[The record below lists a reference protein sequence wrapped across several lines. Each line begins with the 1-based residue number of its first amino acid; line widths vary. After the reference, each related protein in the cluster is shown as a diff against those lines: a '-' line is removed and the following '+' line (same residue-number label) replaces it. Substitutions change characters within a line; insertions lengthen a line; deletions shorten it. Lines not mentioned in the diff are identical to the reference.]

1 MPDFSYVAMGNT
13 GQKSKGVLSANTER
27 EAVSMLDSRGLMPIT
42 IEMVKGTQST
52 AKATKKVSSRI
63 LAGFFSQLADLLQ
76 SGVPLLRSLELLERQ
91 TSNPSFSL
99 ILREIRG
106 KVADGTG
113 LAQALGQYPKVFGD
127 LACSMVLAGQE
138 GGFLEDVLRQI
149 ADFTEHQEELKSKV
163 TGAMAY
169 PVFLAIIGF
178 IIINILIIFFVP
190 QFESIFEKLRAKG
203 QLPMITELLINVS
216 HGLQR
221 YGIFLVIAAVFA
233 FGYFKRWADSEKGKK
248 IVDAWKIA
256 LPGAGRIFLSLAIAR
271 FARILGTLLK
281 NGIPILQSLKI
292 AKDSTGNKVIAEA
305 IDKSAENIKSGDSLA
320 TPLANSKYF
329 PRDLVEMVS
338 VGEESNN
345 LEKVL
350 LDIANGLEKRTT
362 RELDLFVRL
371 LEPMMLLVMAGVTLA
386 VVAGL
391 LLPVFRMSSAI
402 D

>member
-1 MPDFSYVAMGNT
+1 MPDFAYVAMGST

-27 EAVSMLDSRGLMPIT
+27 EAVSMLDSRGLMPIKVD
-42 IEMVKGTQST
+42 MVKGSEVVTGGG
-52 AKATKKVSSRI
+52 KRVGSRI

-76 SGVPLLRSLELLERQ
+76 SGVPMLRSLEILERQ
-91 TSNPSFSL
+91 TSKPHFSA

-113 LAQALGQYPKVFGD
+113 LSQAMGQYPKVFGE
-127 LACSMVLAGQE
+127 LAVSMVLAGQE
-138 GGFLEDVLRQI
+138 GGFLEDVLRRI

-178 IIINILIIFFVP
+178 VIINILIIFFVP
-190 QFESIFEKLRAKG
+190 QFESIFQKLREKG
-203 QLPMITELLINVS
+203 QLPLITEMLVSTS

-221 YGIFLVIAAVFA
+221 YGIFMVIGAVI
-233 FGYFKRWADSEKGKK
+233 GWYYFKKWADTDSGKK
-248 IVDAWKIA
+248 VVDSWKIRM
-256 LPGAGRIFLSLAIAR
+256 PGAGRIFLSLAIAR

-292 AKDSTGNKVIAEA
+292 AKDSTGNKIIAEA
-305 IDKSAENIKSGDSLA
+305 IEKSAENIKSGDSLA

-371 LEPMMLLVMAGVTLA
+371 LEPMMLLVMAAVTLA

-391 LLPVFRMSSAI
+391 LLPVFRMSSTI
-402 D
+402 E

>member
-1 MPDFSYVAMGNT
+1 MPDYNYVAMAAT
-13 GQKSKGVLSANTER
+13 GVKSQGVLTANSER
-27 EAVSMLDSRGLMPIT
+27 EAVSMLDSKGLMPIKL
-42 IEMVKGTQST
+42 EAMQNA
-52 AKATKKVSSRI
+52 AKAAGGKRVSSRV

-76 SGVPLLRSLELLERQ
+76 SGVPLLRSLDILERQ
-91 TSNPSFSL
+91 ASNVGFSAV
-99 ILREIRG
+99 IKDIRA

-113 LAQALGQYPKVFGD
+113 LAQAMGQHPKVLGE
-127 LACSMVLAGQE
+127 LAISMVLAGQE
-138 GGFLEDVLRQI
+138 GGFLEDVLRRI
-149 ADFTEHQEELKSKV
+149 ADFTEHQEELRSKV
-163 TGAMAY
+163 SGAMAY
-169 PVFLAIIGF
+169 PVFLGIIGF
-178 IIINILIIFFVP
+178 IILNILIIFFVP
-190 QFESIFEKLRAKG
+190 QFEQIFVRLREKG
-203 QLPMITELLINVS
+203 QLPMITEALIGLS
-216 HGLQR
+216 HGLQY
-221 YGIFLVIAAVFA
+221 YGVLLLIAA
-233 FGYFKRWADSEKGKK
+233 FGLWYWFKTWAATEPGRRAVDLFK
-248 IVDAWKIA
+248 ISV
-256 LPGAGRIFLSLAIAR
+256 PGMGRIFLSLSIAR

-281 NGIPILQSLKI
+281 NGIPILQSLRI

-305 IDKSAENIKSGDSLA
+305 IEKSAENIKSGDSLT

-371 LEPMMLLVMAGVTLA
+371 LEPMMLLVMAGLTLA

-391 LLPVFRMSSAI
+391 LLPVFKMSSAI

>member
-1 MPDFSYVAMGNT
+1 MPDFAYVAMGTT
-13 GQKSKGVLSANTER
+13 GQKSKGTLSANTER
-27 EAVSMLDSRGLMPIT
+27 EAVSMLDSRGLMPIK
-42 IEMVKGTQST
+42 IEMVKGTEKS
-52 AKATKKVSSRI
+52 ASSGKKVSSRI
-63 LAGFFSQLADLLQ
+63 LCGFYSQLADLLQ
-76 SGVPLLRSLELLERQ
+76 SGVPLLRSLEILEKQ
-91 TSNPSFSL
+91 TSNPNFAS
-99 ILREIRG
+99 ILRDIRG

-113 LAQALGQYPKVFGD
+113 LAQSMGQHPKVFNE
-127 LACSMVLAGQE
+127 LSVSMVLAGQE
-138 GGFLEDVLRQI
+138 GGFLEDVLRRI

-169 PVFLAIIGF
+169 PVFLAVVGF
-178 IIINILIIFFVP
+178 VIINILIIFFVP
-190 QFESIFEKLRAKG
+190 QFESIFAKLREKG
-203 QLPMITELLINVS
+203 QLPLITDILIFTS
-216 HGLQR
+216 HSLQR
-221 YGIFLVIAAVFA
+221 YGLFMVIAAVA
-233 FGYFKRWADSEKGKK
+233 AWVYFQRWASSDVGKK
-248 IVDAWKIA
+248 VVDSWKITI
-256 LPGAGRIFLSLAIAR
+256 PGAGRIFLSLAIAR

-292 AKDSTGNKVIAEA
+292 AKDSTGNRVIAEA
-305 IDKSAENIKSGDSLA
+305 IEKSAENIKSGDSLA

-371 LEPMMLLVMAGVTLA
+371 LEPLMLLVMAAITLA

-391 LLPVFRMSSAI
+391 ILPVFRMSSTI